1 MKVIDIFNV
10 VLTNEYGNVDGVYSF
25 LNKED
30 AREQLAEMH
39 KRDLETIEKE
49 DLNLEEDV
57 YVEGYNYYEI
67 HYGNE
72 ELYRGEVIHSILKM
86 EEE

>member
-1 MKVIDIFNV
+1 MKVIDLFNV
-10 VLTNEYGNVDGVYSF
+10 VLTNENGNVDCVYSF

-39 KRDLETIEKE
+39 KRDLETIENE
-49 DLNLEEDV
+49 DLYLEEDV
-57 YVEGYNYYEI
+57 YEEGYNFYEI
-67 HYGNE
+67 YYGNDE
-72 ELYRGEVIHSILKM
+72 FYRGEVIHSILKM

>member
-1 MKVIDIFNV
+1 MKVFDLFNV
-10 VLTNEYGNVDGVYSF
+10 VLTNEYGNVDCVYSF

-39 KRDLETIEKE
+39 KRDLEMIEKE

-57 YVEGYNYYEI
+57 YVEGYNFYEI
-67 HYGNE
+67 RYGNE
-72 ELYRGEVIHSILKM
+72 ELYRGEVIHSILKI